1 MGALSRSFYKMNYG
15 MKKDGSKKMNHDSK
29 NFADNKGQFLKNIG
43 NFSDKGMKQMPM
55 QATFSKLSKKH
66 T

>member
-1 MGALSRSFYKMNYG
+1 MMNYG

-29 NFADNKGQFLKNIG
+29 NFTDNKSQFLKNSG

-55 QATFSKLSKKH
+55 QATFSKISKKH